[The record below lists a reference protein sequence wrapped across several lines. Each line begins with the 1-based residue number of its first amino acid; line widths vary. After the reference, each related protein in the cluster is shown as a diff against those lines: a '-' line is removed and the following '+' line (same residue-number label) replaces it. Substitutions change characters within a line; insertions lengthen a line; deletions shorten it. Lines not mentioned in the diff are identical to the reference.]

1 MSKPNIRIHDLT
13 TGEVIDRVMTDEEF
27 TEWQTQQAETEAAI
41 EAAAAKTAARTAVLA
56 KLGLSAEEA
65 AALLG

>member
-1 MSKPNIRIHDLT
+1 
-13 TGEVIDRVMTDEEF
+13 MTRPTIYDGNDHREM
-27 TEWQTQQAETEAAI
+27 TEAEYAQHQLDQAEAVERTAEK
-41 EAAAAKTAARTAVLA
+41 AAKIAARSAVLA

>member
-13 TGEVIDRVMTDEEF
+13 TGEVIDRVMTDQEF

-41 EAAAAKTAARTAVLA
+41 EAAAAKIAARTAVLA